1 MSDALSDRLFWEPH
15 SNPGTVWVLPVA
27 YLSLLLALY
36 RRDRSLGAATLL
48 FVAAHPF
55 VFPAPDDDSAWG
67 TRVVRGERRW
77 LAEGPLFHGSPS
89 ARRSTS
95 RSISP
100 SLNRPRSLDALLI
113 AVGAPLN
120 LFTLRAAV
128 HRQPVRLAVGAALSV
143 VFMFVFFARMARHYD
158 RTTAS

>member
-48 FVAAHPF
+48 FVAAHPL

-77 LAEGPLFHGSPS
+77 LADGLRSSP
-89 ARRSTS
+89 
-95 RSISP
+95 
-100 SLNRPRSLDALLI
+100 LDALLI

-128 HRQPVRLAVGAALSV
+128 RRQPVRLAVGAVLSV

>member
-77 LAEGPLFHGSPS
+77 LADGLRSSP
-89 ARRSTS
+89 
-95 RSISP
+95 
-100 SLNRPRSLDALLI
+100 LDALLI

-128 HRQPVRLAVGAALSV
+128 RRQPVRLAVGAVLSV